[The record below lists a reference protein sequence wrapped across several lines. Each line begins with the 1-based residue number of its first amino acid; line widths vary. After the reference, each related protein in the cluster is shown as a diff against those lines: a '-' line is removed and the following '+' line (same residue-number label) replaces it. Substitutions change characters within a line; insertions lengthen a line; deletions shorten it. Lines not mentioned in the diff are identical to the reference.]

1 MNVHP
6 LDKFAPLAPH
16 ELASGPAPQ
25 REDDPGECVLP
36 VPDAAPPCPSSHH
49 RLGSPSCRW
58 TYRDAAGAT
67 LFYVCRFDPSAS
79 SGADGK
85 EFRPLSLWRAPN
97 DRLEWRWKSV
107 PEPRPI
113 YNLDKVAAD
122 TQAPLVVCEGEKAT
136 DAAARVFS
144 KSIATT
150 SPGGSQAASKADWS
164 PLAGR
169 KVLLWPDNDEPGS
182 KFAHKVA
189 SVLAGLGCD
198 VSIIDAQA
206 LASIDPQGGSREP
219 LHGWDAADA
228 VAEWQDLGA
237 LRKSAVGFVEPYH
250 QAPQFVDW
258 GDFTMDARGLTQ
270 EVTKGRGENAT
281 TENVWIAAP
290 FEILGACR
298 DPHGRA
304 WGKFLRWRDAD
315 GREHVRH
322 VADAALQGEPA
333 ALCADLA
340 SDGLGIN
347 RSQQRALANY
357 LSGATVTGRVTVVN
371 RTGWH
376 DIGGQSVFMLAEQ
389 ISAPRG
395 TETVILD
402 AAAIGPYEAC
412 GSLKDWQEGIG
423 RLSRGHALPVLAIS
437 AALAGPL
444 LHLAGQEGGGVHV
457 FGGSSKGKTTLLQM
471 AASVWGRGAT
481 PGYVRA
487 WRATANGL
495 EGAAASASDTLLVLD
510 ELGVVD
516 ARDAAAA
523 IYGLANGAGKQR
535 AARDGSLREPKSW
548 RVLVLST
555 GEVPTEAKLAEDTG
569 RKARAGQ
576 LVRLL
581 DIPAD
586 RGAGFGVFD
595 HGGRDGNPGTLAEDC
610 KHAAI
615 SAYGTAGPDFV
626 RRIIREGADDI
637 GGKVR
642 DIVSGFVAREVETG
656 ADGQIM
662 RAAQRLGLIAAA
674 GELATALGIVRWQ
687 QGEADAAAAWA
698 LARWVERRGGT
709 EPAEVRQ
716 AIEQVRLVIEQH
728 GEARFDALED
738 RDAKPASNRLGWR
751 KGSGAAREWWIP
763 PEVWKA
769 EICAG
774 LDSTMVAR
782 TLAERGM
789 LRTQGGRGFQC
800 KVNLGGERRA
810 QAYVLTAAIID
821 GGSDAS

>member
-6 LDKFAPLAPH
+6 LDRFAPLTPH
-16 ELASGPAPQ
+16 ELASAPASRP
-25 REDDPGECVLP
+25 DNDHGECVMP
-36 VPDAAPPCPSSHH
+36 VPVDAPPLPSSHH
-49 RLGSPSCRW
+49 RLGVLSHIW
-58 TYRDAAGAT
+58 TYRDARGDT
-67 LFYVCRFDPSAS
+67 LFHVYRFETEA
-79 SGADGK
+79 GK
-85 EFRPLSLWRAPN
+85 EIRSLSLWRASN
-97 DRLEWRWKSV
+97 GRLEWRWKGV
-107 PEPRPI
+107 PELRPL
-113 YNLDKVAAD
+113 YNLDKLAAD
-122 TQAPLVVCEGEKAT
+122 PDKPIVVCEGEKSA
-136 DAAARVFS
+136 DAAALIFP

-150 SPGGSQAASKADWS
+150 PPGGSQSAAKADWS

-169 KVLLWPDNDEPGS
+169 KVLVWPDNDEPGS

-189 SVLAGLGCD
+189 AILAGLGCE
-198 VSIIDAQA
+198 VSIIDARA
-206 LASIDPQGGSREP
+206 PASIDPKGGVREP
-219 LHGWDAADA
+219 VEHWDAADA
-228 VAEWQDLGA
+228 VVEWQDLGA
-237 LRKSAVGFVEPYH
+237 LSKAALDLAHAAGPSYVS
-250 QAPQFVDW
+250 W
-258 GDFTMDARGLTQ
+258 GDFTMDASGLTQ

-281 TENVWIAAP
+281 TENVRITAA

-315 GREHVRH
+315 DRQHVRH

-333 ALCADLA
+333 TRCGDLA
-340 SDGLGIN
+340 SDGLWIN

-357 LSGATVTGRVTVVN
+357 LSNATVPGRVTVVS

-376 DIGGQSVFMLAEQ
+376 DIGGQAVFMLAEQ

-402 AAAIGPYEAC
+402 AAAIGPYEAR
-412 GSLKDWQEGIG
+412 GSLENWRDGIG
-423 RLSRGHALPVLAIS
+423 SLASGHILPVLAIS
-437 AALAGPL
+437 AAFAGPL

-457 FGGSSKGKTTLLQM
+457 FGGSSKGKTTILQM

-495 EGAAASASDTLLVLD
+495 EVAAASASDTVLVLD

-516 ARDAAAA
+516 ARDAAAV
-523 IYGLANGAGKQR
+523 IYGLANGAGKAR
-535 AARDGSLREPKSW
+535 AARDGSLRKPKSW

-555 GEVPTEAKLAEDTG
+555 GEVPTETKLAEDKG

-586 RGAGFGVFD
+586 REKGFGVFD
-595 HGGRDGNPGTLAEDC
+595 HGGRDGNPGTLAKDC
-610 KHAAI
+610 KHAAAL
-615 SAYGTAGPDFV
+615 SAYGTAGPEFV
-626 RRIIREGADDI
+626 RRIIEEGTDEIAEH
-637 GGKVR
+637 VR
-642 DIVSGFVAREVETG
+642 AMVAGFVERHVENG
-656 ADGQIM
+656 VDGQIG

-674 GELATALGIVRWQ
+674 GELATALGVTPWQ
-687 QGEADAAAAWA
+687 EGEASAAAAWA
-698 LARWVERRGGT
+698 LARWVEGRGGT

-728 GEARFDALED
+728 GEARFDPLDDPEARPVND
-738 RDAKPASNRLGWR
+738 RLGWR

-763 PEVWKA
+763 PQTWKA
-769 EICAG
+769 EMRAG
-774 LDSTMVAR
+774 LDPVMVAR

-789 LRTQGGRGFQC
+789 LRTQAARGFQC

-810 QAYVLTAAIID
+810 QAYVLTAAMID
-821 GGSDAS
+821 GGFDAS

>member
-16 ELASGPAPQ
+16 ELASGPESQ
-25 REDDPGECVLP
+25 REDDPGECVMP
-36 VPDAAPPCPSSHH
+36 VPDAAPTCPSSHH
-49 RLGSPSCRW
+49 RLGAPSCRW
-58 TYRDAAGAT
+58 TYLDRDGAT
-67 LFYVCRFDPSAS
+67 LFHVCRFETT
-79 SGADGK
+79 DGK
-85 EFRPLSLWRAPN
+85 EFRPLSLWRASN
-97 DRLEWRWKSV
+97 GRLEWRWKSV

-113 YNLDKVAAD
+113 YHLDRLGID
-122 TQAPLVVCEGEKAT
+122 PDAPIVIAEGEKAT
-136 DAAARVFS
+136 DAAALVFP

-150 SPGGSQAASKADWS
+150 SPGGSQAASKASWA

-169 KVLLWPDNDEPGS
+169 KVLVWPDNDEPGS
-182 KFAHKVA
+182 KYAGTVA
-189 SVLAGLGCD
+189 AILAGLGCE
-198 VSIIDAQA
+198 VSMIYARE
-206 LASIDPQGGSREP
+206 LASIDPQGGAREP
-219 LHGWDAADA
+219 VRGWDAADA

-237 LRKSAVGFVEPYH
+237 LRKAAASLAGPYH
-250 QAPQFVDW
+250 QGPLFVSW
-258 GDFTMDARGLTQ
+258 GDFTMDAKGLTT
-270 EVTKGRGENAT
+270 EVTKGRGDNTT
-281 TENVWIAAP
+281 TETVWIVAP

-304 WGKFLRWRDAD
+304 WGKFLRWRDSD
-315 GREHVRH
+315 HRLHVRH

-340 SDGLGIN
+340 SDGFRIN
-347 RSQQRALANY
+347 RSQQRALAVY

-376 DIGGQSVFMLAEQ
+376 DIGGQAVFMLAEQ

-395 TETVILD
+395 IETVILD
-402 AAAIGPYEAC
+402 AAAIGPYEAR
-412 GSLKDWQEGIG
+412 GSLKDWQESIG
-423 RLSRGHALPVLAIS
+423 TLASGHILPVLAIS
-437 AALAGPL
+437 AAFAGPL

-495 EGAAASASDTLLVLD
+495 EGAAASASDTVLVLD

-516 ARDAAAA
+516 ARDAAAS
-523 IYGLANGAGKQR
+523 IYGLANGVGKAR
-535 AARDGSLREPKSW
+535 AARDGSLREPRSW

-555 GEVPTEAKLAEDTG
+555 GEVPTEAKLAEDRG

-586 RGAGFGVFD
+586 RGKGFGAFD
-595 HGGRDGNPGTLAEDC
+595 HGGGDGNPGTLAKDC
-610 KHAAI
+610 KQAAV
-615 SAYGTAGPDFV
+615 SAYGTAGPEFV

-637 GGKVR
+637 GSNVR

-656 ADGQIM
+656 ADGQII

-674 GELATALGIVRWQ
+674 GELATALGIVPWQ
-687 QGEADAAAAWA
+687 EGEASAAAAWA
-698 LARWVERRGGT
+698 LARWVEGRGGT

-728 GEARFDALED
+728 GEARFDSLED
-738 RDAKPASNRLGWR
+738 PDAKPASNRLGWR

-763 PEVWKA
+763 PQVWRV

-774 LDSTMVAR
+774 LDPTMVAR

-800 KVNLGGERRA
+800 KVNLGGDRRA

-821 GGSDAS
+821 GGSDAP